1 MGKTKECQA
10 LCPWDFPGKNTGVGC
25 HFLLHKGLIYSSLG
39 LSIRLLE
46 CPRSMAASLSQ
57 DESSKTDSKAEA
69 MTSSMT

>member
-1 MGKTKECQA
+1 MRAGGICFQDGSLTWLVA
-10 LCPWDFPGKNTGVGC
+10 VPHW
-25 HFLLHKGLIYSSLG
+25 LLAKGLIYSSLG